1 MADGIKGIQR
11 RLKLETRATEAEI
24 KSFSLSLSR
33 FFDSSLSRVIHDLES
48 GKVQGA
54 EAASMLGAIQSR
66 MSETGLSKVLD
77 RLRPIYL
84 EKLKFIRDELAEIVT
99 EKPLSNADTE
109 MIDQLIRFDLS
120 KTTNILE
127 TYVDD
132 VRAQVMRT
140 VIAGEKPKAEKIIPD
155 VSGRLEANINTE
167 LNTSIMA
174 FSRSVTIK
182 KSIELGFELFYYV
195 GPEDKI
201 TRPFCRDVL
210 RKDPP
215 IYTIKEI
222 QSMDND
228 QGLNVLT
235 YGGGYNCRHEFRP
248 VSPEFAKRLGW
259 QG

>member
-1 MADGIKGIQR
+1 MADSIKGIQR
-11 RLKLETRATEAEI
+11 RLKLEARATEAEI
-24 KSFSLSLSR
+24 KSFTLSLSR
-33 FFDSSLSRVIHDLES
+33 FFDLSLSRVIRELETK
-48 GKVQGA
+48 KVRGA

-66 MSETGLSKVLD
+66 MSENGLSKVLD

-84 EKLKFIRDELAEIVT
+84 EKLKFIRDELAEVAD
-99 EKPLSNADTE
+99 KPLSNADTA
-109 MIDQLIRFDLS
+109 MIDQLIRFDFS

-140 VIAGEKPKAEKIIPD
+140 VIAGETPKADKIIPD
-155 VSGRLEANINTE
+155 VAGRLESNINTE

-182 KSIELGFELFYYV
+182 KSIDLGFELFLYV

-201 TRPFCRDVL
+201 TRPFCREVL
-210 RKDPP
+210 SKDPS
-215 IYTIKEI
+215 IYTLKEI
-222 QSMDND
+222 QGMDND

-248 VSPEFAKRLGW
+248 ISEGFAKDLGW